1 MSTRVDFL
9 LEGLNCAHC
18 AEKINDKVSK
28 LDYVESSNMNFVAK
42 KLSVFMENENITEAN
57 VSKIAKIIHDT
68 ESGLTVSLLKN
79 KVLGEVSFD
88 NKGNIIKSAKKE
100 EIDKNKVIRVDFLL
114 NNLNCAHCA
123 EKINDKVAKL
133 SYVEN
138 SNMNFVAKKL
148 SVFAKAGDIT
158 KQHMSEIAKIIHE
171 TESGLTVSLLKNKVV
186 GALEFDNKGN
196 IIESGTIKGSKD
208 LNVLYA
214 NRKNNSKEH
223 HHDHGE
229 DCGCGGHHHDH
240 DHGEECGCG
249 GHHHDHDYGEECGCG
264 DHHHHD
270 HEHGEECG
278 CGDHHHHDHEH
289 GEECGCG
296 NHHHHDH
303 EHGEECGCGGHH
315 HDHEHGEECG
325 CGDHHHHDHEHEE
338 SKPKKVE
345 KRKEKKEINKD
356 LIKIII
362 GVIVYAFGIYEMA
375 VGNTGTFG
383 VVVFLAAY
391 ILIGGDVLLKAIKNL
406 FRGQVL
412 DENFLMSIAT
422 IGAVAIGEYSEAVGV
437 MLFYKIGEYLQQKA
451 VGQSRKSIS
460 ALMEIKAEFANLVQG
475 GKMIQVDPEEVEVG
489 DVIVVKPGEKVPLD
503 GIVTEGEAMLDTSAI
518 TGESVLRSVKPG
530 EEVVSGTIN
539 TNALIYV
546 RVTKEYGE
554 STVAKILDM
563 VENAGSRKSQT
574 ENFISKFC
582 RYYTP
587 IVVGLA
593 LAVAFIPPLVIEGA
607 VFRDW
612 LYRGLIFLVVSC
624 PCALVL
630 SIPLSFFGGIG
641 SASKNGILIKGSN
654 YLEALRKANTVV
666 LDKTGTITK
675 GVFKVTEI
683 NPVGMSED
691 ELLKYAAIAEANSNH
706 PIAKSIMESYNEKF
720 EEEVKLSEIDK
731 YEEIAAHGI
740 KVLYN
745 GKTILAG
752 SSKLLDSE
760 NIEYKK
766 IEESGTTVYVA
777 VDGKFAGC
785 IVISDEVKEDSKRAI
800 EEMRKV
806 GITNVVMLTGDNEAA
821 AAKIA
826 KEVGVNKHYSGLLP
840 NQKVEILE
848 EIANENSTGNT
859 IFIGDGINDA
869 PVLARADVGIAMGGV
884 GSDAAIEASD
894 IVFMTDELSKLPIAK
909 RISEKTNKIV
919 WQNIVFA
926 MGVKVIVMLMSTG
939 GVANM
944 WEAIFADV
952 GVALIAVL
960 NAMRTL
966 KE

>member
-1 MSTRVDFL
+1 MSTRIDFL

-28 LDYVESSNMNFVAK
+28 LDYVENSNMNFVAK
-42 KLSVFMENENITEAN
+42 KLSVFMENESITEAN

-79 KVLGEVSFD
+79 KVLGEISFD
-88 NKGNIIKSAKKE
+88 NKGNIIKSEKKD

-123 EKINDKVAKL
+123 EKINDKVGKL
-133 SYVEN
+133 AYVEN

-148 SVFAKAGDIT
+148 SVFAKARDIT
-158 KQHMSEIAKIIHE
+158 KQHMSEIAKMIHE

-196 IIESGTIKGSKD
+196 IVESGNTTRRGRTD

-214 NRKNNSKEH
+214 NKNNSEEH
-223 HHDHGE
+223 HHEHGE
-229 DCGCGGHHHDH
+229 SCGCGEHHHDH

-249 GHHHDHDYGEECGCG
+249 E
-264 DHHHHD
+264 HHHHD

-278 CGDHHHHDHEH
+278 CGERHHHDHEH
-289 GEECGCG
+289 
-296 NHHHHDH
+296 D
-303 EHGEECGCGGHH
+303 EECGCGGHH
-315 HDHEHGEECG
+315 HDH
-325 CGDHHHHDHEHEE
+325 DEHEE
-338 SKPKKVE
+338 IKPKKVE
-345 KRKEKKEINKD
+345 KPKEKKEINKE

-391 ILIGGDVLLKAIKNL
+391 ILIGGDVLLKAAKNL
-406 FRGQVL
+406 FRGQVM

-422 IGAVAIGEYSEAVGV
+422 IGAIAIGEHSEAVGV

-475 GKMIQVDPEEVEVG
+475 GKIIQVDPEEVEVG

-518 TGESVLRSVKPG
+518 TGESVLRSVKPD

-574 ENFISKFC
+574 ENFISRFC

-654 YLEALRKANTVV
+654 YLEALRKVNTVV

-691 ELLKYAAIAEANSNH
+691 ELLRFAAIAEANSNH
-706 PIAKSIMESYNEKF
+706 PIAKSIMESYNEKSN
-720 EEEVKLSEIDK
+720 EEIKLSEIDK
-731 YEEIAAHGI
+731 YEEISAHGI

-760 NIEYKK
+760 NVKYEK
-766 IEESGTTVYVA
+766 IDEVGTTVYVA
-777 VDGKFAGC
+777 VDGKYAGC

-800 EEMRKV
+800 AEMRKV

-826 KEVGVNKHYSGLLP
+826 EEVGLDKHYSGLLP

-848 EIANENSTGNT
+848 EIAKENSTGNT
-859 IFIGDGINDA
+859 AFIGDGINDA

>member
-1 MSTRVDFL
+1 MSTRIDFL

-28 LDYVESSNMNFVAK
+28 LDYVENSNMNFVAK
-42 KLSVFMENENITEAN
+42 KLSVFMENESITEAN

-79 KVLGEVSFD
+79 KVLGEISFD
-88 NKGNIIKSAKKE
+88 NKGNIIKSEKKD

-123 EKINDKVAKL
+123 EKINDKVGKL
-133 SYVEN
+133 AYVEN

-148 SVFAKAGDIT
+148 SVFANAGDIT

-196 IIESGTIKGSKD
+196 IVESGNTTRRGRTD

-214 NRKNNSKEH
+214 NRNNSEEH
-223 HHDHGE
+223 HHEHGE
-229 DCGCGGHHHDH
+229 SCGCGEHHHDH

-249 GHHHDHDYGEECGCG
+249 E
-264 DHHHHD
+264 HHHHD

-278 CGDHHHHDHEH
+278 CGERHHHDHEH
-289 GEECGCG
+289 
-296 NHHHHDH
+296 D
-303 EHGEECGCGGHH
+303 EECGCGGHH
-315 HDHEHGEECG
+315 HDH
-325 CGDHHHHDHEHEE
+325 DEHEE
-338 SKPKKVE
+338 IKPKKVE
-345 KRKEKKEINKD
+345 KPKEKKEINKD

-362 GVIVYAFGIYEMA
+362 GVFVYAFGIYEMA

-391 ILIGGDVLLKAIKNL
+391 ILIGGDVLLKAAKNL
-406 FRGQVL
+406 FRGQVM

-422 IGAVAIGEYSEAVGV
+422 IGAIAIGEHSEAVGV

-475 GKMIQVDPEEVEVG
+475 GKIIQVDPEEVEVG

-574 ENFISKFC
+574 ENFISRFC

-654 YLEALRKANTVV
+654 YLEALRKVDTVV

-691 ELLKYAAIAEANSNH
+691 ELLRFAAIAEANSNH

-740 KVLYN
+740 KVLYH

-760 NIEYKK
+760 NVKYEKVD
-766 IEESGTTVYVA
+766 EVGTTVYVA
-777 VDGKFAGC
+777 VDGKYAGC

-800 EEMRKV
+800 AEMRKV
-806 GITNVVMLTGDNEAA
+806 GIANVVMLTGDNEAA

-826 KEVGVNKHYSGLLP
+826 EEVGLDKHYSGLLP
-840 NQKVEILE
+840 NQKVEMLE
-848 EIANENSTGNT
+848 EIASKNSTGNT
-859 IFIGDGINDA
+859 AFIGDGINDA

-894 IVFMTDELSKLPIAK
+894 VVFMTDELSKLPIAK

>member
-1 MSTRVDFL
+1 MSTRIDFL

-28 LDYVESSNMNFVAK
+28 LDYVENSNMNFVAK
-42 KLSVFMENENITEAN
+42 KLSVFMENESITEAN

-79 KVLGEVSFD
+79 KVLGEISFD
-88 NKGNIIKSAKKE
+88 NKGNIIKSEKKD

-123 EKINDKVAKL
+123 EKINDKVGKL

-158 KQHMSEIAKIIHE
+158 KQHMSEIAKMIHE

-196 IIESGTIKGSKD
+196 IVESGNTTRKGRAD

-214 NRKNNSKEH
+214 NRNNSEEH
-223 HHDHGE
+223 HHEHGE
-229 DCGCGGHHHDH
+229 SCGCGGHHHDH

-249 GHHHDHDYGEECGCG
+249 GHHHDH
-264 DHHHHD
+264 
-270 HEHGEECG
+270 
-278 CGDHHHHDHEH
+278 
-289 GEECGCG
+289 
-296 NHHHHDH
+296 
-303 EHGEECGCGGHH
+303 
-315 HDHEHGEECG
+315 
-325 CGDHHHHDHEHEE
+325 EHEE
-338 SKPKKVE
+338 IKPKKVE
-345 KRKEKKEINKD
+345 KPKEKKEINKD

-362 GVIVYAFGIYEMA
+362 GVFVYAFGIYEMA

-391 ILIGGDVLLKAIKNL
+391 ILIGGDVLLKVAKNL
-406 FRGQVL
+406 FRGQVM

-422 IGAVAIGEYSEAVGV
+422 IGAIAIGEHSEAVGV

-475 GKMIQVDPEEVEVG
+475 GKIIQVDPEEVEVG

-574 ENFISKFC
+574 ENFISRFC

-654 YLEALRKANTVV
+654 YLEALRKVNTVV

-691 ELLKYAAIAEANSNH
+691 ELLRFAAIAEANSNH
-706 PIAKSIMESYNEKF
+706 PIAKSIMESYNEKSN
-720 EEEVKLSEIDK
+720 EEIKLSEIDK

-760 NIEYKK
+760 NVKYEK
-766 IEESGTTVYVA
+766 IDEVGTTVYVA
-777 VDGKFAGC
+777 VDGKYAGC

-800 EEMRKV
+800 AEMRKV

-826 KEVGVNKHYSGLLP
+826 EEVGLDKHYSGLLP

-848 EIANENSTGNT
+848 EIAKENSTGNT
-859 IFIGDGINDA
+859 AFIGDGINDA

>member
-240 DHGEECGCG
+240 EH
-249 GHHHDHDYGEECGCG
+249 GEECGCG
-264 DHHHHD
+264 DHHHDHEHGEECGCGD
-270 HEHGEECG
+270 HHHHEHGEECG

-296 NHHHHDH
+296 D
-303 EHGEECGCGGHH
+303 
-315 HDHEHGEECG
+315 
-325 CGDHHHHDHEHEE
+325 HHHDHEHEE

-391 ILIGGDVLLKAIKNL
+391 VLIGGDVLLKAIKNL

-884 GSDAAIEASD
+884 GSDAAIEASE

>member
-1 MSTRVDFL
+1 MSTRIDFL
-9 LEGLNCAHC
+9 LDGLNCAHC

-28 LDYVESSNMNFVAK
+28 LDYVENSNMNFVAK
-42 KLSVFMENENITEAN
+42 KLSVFMENESITEAN
-57 VSKIAKIIHDT
+57 VSKIAKIIHET

-79 KVLGEVSFD
+79 KVLGEISFD
-88 NKGNIIKSAKKE
+88 NKGNIIKSEKKD
-100 EIDKNKVIRVDFLL
+100 EIDKEKVIRVDFLL

-186 GALEFDNKGN
+186 GALDFDNKGN
-196 IIESGTIKGSKD
+196 IVESGNTARNGRID

-214 NRKNNSKEH
+214 NRNNS
-223 HHDHGE
+223 D
-229 DCGCGGHHHDH
+229 GHHHNHEH
-240 DHGEECGCG
+240 DEECGCG
-249 GHHHDHDYGEECGCG
+249 GHHHEHHHNHEHGESCGCG
-264 DHHHHD
+264 DHHHEHHHNHD
-270 HEHGEECG
+270 HGEECG
-278 CGDHHHHDHEH
+278 CEGHHHEHHHEHDHE
-289 GEECGCG
+289 E
-296 NHHHHDH
+296 N
-303 EHGEECGCGGHH
+303 
-315 HDHEHGEECG
+315 
-325 CGDHHHHDHEHEE
+325 
-338 SKPKKVE
+338 KPKKIE
-345 KRKEKKEINKD
+345 KPKEKKEINKD

-362 GVIVYAFGIYEMA
+362 GVFVYAFGIYEMA

-391 ILIGGDVLLKAIKNL
+391 ILIGGDVLLKAAKNL
-406 FRGQVL
+406 FRGQVM

-422 IGAVAIGEYSEAVGV
+422 IGAIAIGEHSEAVGV

-475 GKMIQVDPEEVEVG
+475 GKIIQVDPEEVEVG

-574 ENFISKFC
+574 ENFISRFC

-654 YLEALRKANTVV
+654 YLEALRKVNTVV

-691 ELLKYAAIAEANSNH
+691 ELLRFAAIAEANSNH
-706 PIAKSIMESYNEKF
+706 PIAKSIMESYNEKSN
-720 EEEVKLSEIDK
+720 EEIKLSEIDK

-760 NIEYKK
+760 NVKYEK
-766 IEESGTTVYVA
+766 IDEVGTTVYVA
-777 VDGKFAGC
+777 VDGKYAGC

-800 EEMRKV
+800 AEMRKV

-826 KEVGVNKHYSGLLP
+826 EEVGLDKHYSGLLP

-848 EIANENSTGNT
+848 EIAKENSTGNT
-859 IFIGDGINDA
+859 AFIGDGINDA

>member
-1 MSTRVDFL
+1 MSTRIDFL
-9 LEGLNCAHC
+9 LDGLNCAHC

-28 LDYVESSNMNFVAK
+28 LDYVENSNMNFVAK
-42 KLSVFMENENITEAN
+42 KLSVFMENESITEAN

-79 KVLGEVSFD
+79 KVLGEISFD
-88 NKGNIIKSAKKE
+88 NKGNIIKSEKKD

-123 EKINDKVAKL
+123 EKINDKVGKL
-133 SYVEN
+133 AYVEN

-186 GALEFDNKGN
+186 GALDFDNKGN
-196 IIESGTIKGSKD
+196 IVESGNTARRGRTD

-214 NRKNNSKEH
+214 NRNNSEEHHHEHGESCGCGEH
-223 HHDHGE
+223 HHDYDHGE
-229 DCGCGGHHHDH
+229 ECGCGERHHHDH
-240 DHGEECGCG
+240 EHDEECGCG
-249 GHHHDHDYGEECGCG
+249 GHHHDHD
-264 DHHHHD
+264 
-270 HEHGEECG
+270 
-278 CGDHHHHDHEH
+278 
-289 GEECGCG
+289 
-296 NHHHHDH
+296 
-303 EHGEECGCGGHH
+303 
-315 HDHEHGEECG
+315 
-325 CGDHHHHDHEHEE
+325 EHEE
-338 SKPKKVE
+338 IKPKKVE
-345 KRKEKKEINKD
+345 KPKEKKEINKD

-362 GVIVYAFGIYEMA
+362 GVFVYAFGIYEMA

-391 ILIGGDVLLKAIKNL
+391 ILIGGDVLLKAAKNL
-406 FRGQVL
+406 FRGQVM

-422 IGAVAIGEYSEAVGV
+422 IGAIAIGEHSEAVGV

-475 GKMIQVDPEEVEVG
+475 GKIIQVDPEEVEVG

-574 ENFISKFC
+574 ENFISRFC

-654 YLEALRKANTVV
+654 YLEALRKVNTVV

-691 ELLKYAAIAEANSNH
+691 ELLRFAAIAEANSNH

-740 KVLYN
+740 KVLYH

-760 NIEYKK
+760 NVKYEKVD
-766 IEESGTTVYVA
+766 EVGTTVYVA
-777 VDGKFAGC
+777 VDGKYAGC
-785 IVISDEVKEDSKRAI
+785 IVISDQIKEDSKKAI
-800 EEMRKV
+800 AEMRKV

-826 KEVGVNKHYSGLLP
+826 KEVGVDKYYSGLLP
-840 NQKVEILE
+840 NQKVEMLE
-848 EIANENSTGNT
+848 EIASKNSTGNT
-859 IFIGDGINDA
+859 AFIGDGINDA

-894 IVFMTDELSKLPIAK
+894 VVFMTDELSKLPIAK

>member
-1 MSTRVDFL
+1 MSTRIDFL
-9 LEGLNCAHC
+9 LEDLNCAHC

-28 LDYVESSNMNFVAK
+28 LDYVENSNMNFVAK
-42 KLSVFMENENITEAN
+42 KLSVFMENESITETN

-79 KVLGEVSFD
+79 KVLGEISFD
-88 NKGNIIKSAKKE
+88 NKGNIIKSEKKD

-123 EKINDKVAKL
+123 EKINDKVGKL
-133 SYVEN
+133 AYVEN

-196 IIESGTIKGSKD
+196 IVESGNTTRRGRTD

-214 NRKNNSKEH
+214 NRKNNSDEH
-223 HHDHGE
+223 HHKHGE
-229 DCGCGGHHHDH
+229 SCGCGGHHHEHDH

-249 GHHHDHDYGEECGCG
+249 GHHHDH
-264 DHHHHD
+264 
-270 HEHGEECG
+270 
-278 CGDHHHHDHEH
+278 
-289 GEECGCG
+289 
-296 NHHHHDH
+296 
-303 EHGEECGCGGHH
+303 
-315 HDHEHGEECG
+315 
-325 CGDHHHHDHEHEE
+325 EHEE
-338 SKPKKVE
+338 IKPKKVE
-345 KRKEKKEINKD
+345 KPKEKKEINKD

-362 GVIVYAFGIYEMA
+362 GVFVYAFGIYEMA

-391 ILIGGDVLLKAIKNL
+391 ILIGGDVLLKAAKNL
-406 FRGQVL
+406 FRGQVM

-422 IGAVAIGEYSEAVGV
+422 IGAIAIGEHSEAVGV

-475 GKMIQVDPEEVEVG
+475 GKIIQVDPEEVEVG

-574 ENFISKFC
+574 ENFISRFC

-654 YLEALRKANTVV
+654 YLEALRKVNTVV

-691 ELLKYAAIAEANSNH
+691 ELLRFAAIAEANSNH
-706 PIAKSIMESYNEKF
+706 PIAKSIMESYNEKSN
-720 EEEVKLSEIDK
+720 EEIKLSEIDK

-740 KVLYN
+740 NVLYN

-760 NIEYKK
+760 NVKYEK
-766 IEESGTTVYVA
+766 IDEVGTTVYVA
-777 VDGKFAGC
+777 VDGKYAGC

-800 EEMRKV
+800 AEMRKV

-826 KEVGVNKHYSGLLP
+826 EEVGLDKHYSGLLP

-848 EIANENSTGNT
+848 EIAKENSTGNT
-859 IFIGDGINDA
+859 AFIGDGINDA